1 MNFRLILLPLIV
13 LLLPVVAAAEPF
25 DTKHTISLGLGWHSF
40 YPEDDEMEGTRPNQD
55 GEPTDAEFAYMVDKG
70 YDMQDFNS
78 ATLELGYEY
87 RFIRWFGLG
96 GTFGFYGKTNEYNF
110 TVEQIDVDTEVQVM
124 IYHLDVVPRFH
135 WQTRWIDLF
144 GGPLIGLYSGHV
156 VWDVTA
162 RWQDTKFTETKDKD
176 DTALGWGLDL
186 GLEVR
191 ISEHWGVALEDRLI
205 SAVLYT
211 EKEDPNEWLNAGGN
225 LFLIQ
230 GMLHF

>member
-1 MNFRLILLPLIV
+1 MKIRLMLLVLILL
-13 LLLPVVAAAEPF
+13 LPSVVAAAEAF
-25 DTKHTISLGLGWHSF
+25 DTRHTVTLGLGWHSF

-70 YDMQDFNS
+70 YDIGDFDGT
-78 ATLELGYEY
+78 ALEVGYEY

-96 GTFGFYGKTNEYNF
+96 ANLGFYGKSNQYDF
-110 TVEQIDVDTEVQVM
+110 TIEEIDVDTEVQVM
-124 IYHLDVVPRFH
+124 IYHLDILPRFH

-144 GGPLIGLYSGHV
+144 GGPLVGLYSGRV

-162 RWQDTKFTETKDKD
+162 RFQDYKYTETKDKND
-176 DTALGWGLDL
+176 AALGWGVDI

-191 ISEHWGVALEDRLI
+191 ISEHWGVALEDRLT
-205 SAVLYT
+205 SAVLFT
-211 EKEDPNEWLNAGGN
+211 EKEDPDEWLNAGGN